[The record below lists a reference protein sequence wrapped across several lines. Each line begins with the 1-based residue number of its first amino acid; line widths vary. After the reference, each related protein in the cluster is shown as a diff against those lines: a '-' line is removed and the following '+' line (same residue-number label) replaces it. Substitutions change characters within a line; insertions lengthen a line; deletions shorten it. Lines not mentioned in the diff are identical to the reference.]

1 MVQSSK
7 QAALEII
14 QQMPEDASLEQ
25 IMYGLFFRE
34 RVDRGLKE
42 LAKGKTVSHDE
53 VRRRLRRPVGAE
65 LQFCP
70 HWRRQRR

>member
-7 QAALEII
+7 QAAIRII
-14 QQMPEDASLEQ
+14 EEMPEDASLEQ

-42 LAKGKTVSHDE
+42 LDKGKTVSHEE
-53 VRRRLRRPVGAE
+53 VRRSVARWLRSSGR
-65 LQFCP
+65 
-70 HWRRQRR
+70 

>member
-7 QAALEII
+7 QTALKII
-14 QQMPEDASLEQ
+14 ERMPADASLEQ

-42 LAKGKTVSHDE
+42 LDKGKTVSHEE
-53 VRRRLRRPVGAE
+53 VRRSVARWLRSSGR
-65 LQFCP
+65 
-70 HWRRQRR
+70 

>member
-7 QAALEII
+7 QAALKII
-14 QQMPEDASLEQ
+14 ERMPEDASLEQ

-42 LAKGKTVSHDE
+42 LDKGKTVSHEE
-53 VRRRLRRPVGAE
+53 VRRSAARWLRSSGR
-65 LQFCP
+65 
-70 HWRRQRR
+70 